1 MRQILNFDTDTD
13 ITHAARLQHALDEAR
28 SSHSSLLDMDRAEDL
43 SDEGA
48 ELCATLN
55 AHIQTLGDALR
66 HLMPRIVN

>member
-13 ITHAARLQHALDEAR
+13 IEHAARLQHALDDAR
-28 SSHSSLLDMDRAEDL
+28 SSHSSLLDMKEDL
-43 SDEGA
+43 SDEVA

-66 HLMPRIVN
+66 HLMPRILN